1 MFETN
6 KIYNMKLPN
15 YKKEGYHKVIQL
27 VVTTNIY
34 NFLATYF
41 NLTNMT

>member
-1 MFETN
+1 
-6 KIYNMKLPN
+6 MKLPN

-27 VVTTNIY
+27 VVTTIIY